1 MALAGNGGALAPE
14 RLTLA
19 GRDGIP
25 LAASLFA
32 PDRPGGLA
40 VVIAGALGVPQQYYY
55 RFADFLA
62 GRGHHVLCF
71 DYRGV
76 GESLDC
82 GLRGRD
88 IRMSDWGAQ
97 DIDAALRHFDDDG
110 RRPLAVVGH
119 SCGGQLLGL
128 APTSESLSAAAFVSC
143 QQGHWRLWPWPW
155 NLGMWALWQLGIGA
169 LSFGHDRFPARTLG
183 ISSVNVPTGVT
194 RQWARWGRRRDYL
207 FADDL
212 DLDTSRYARLSFPL
226 VSYAIA
232 DDRYAPR
239 AAVEALL
246 ERYPQCERSL
256 RDIEPADAG
265 ADAIGHFGY
274 FRSTIGTP
282 LWASLADGL
291 EQAAARG

>member
-1 MALAGNGGALAPE
+1 MGGSTDGPLTPE
-14 RLTLA
+14 RLTLT
-19 GRDGIP
+19 GRDGTP

-32 PDRPGGLA
+32 PSEDRA
-40 VVIAGALGVPQQYYY
+40 ANVVIAGALGVPQQYYY

-62 GRGHHVLCF
+62 ARGHRVLCF

-88 IRMSDWGAQ
+88 IRMSDWGEQ
-97 DIDAALRHFDDDG
+97 DIDAALRHFDDG
-110 RRPLAVVGH
+110 SRAPLYVVAH

-128 APTSESLSAAAFVSC
+128 APACESVSAAAFVSC

-155 NLGMWALWQLGIGA
+155 NLGMWALWQVGIGV

-194 RQWARWGRRRDYL
+194 REWARWGRRPDYL
-207 FADDL
+207 FAEDL
-212 DLDTSRYARLSFPL
+212 GLDTSRYASVSFPL
-226 VSYAIA
+226 LSYAIS

-239 AAVEALL
+239 AAVQALL
-246 ERYPQCERSL
+246 ERYPRCERTL
-256 RDIEPADAG
+256 RDVEPADAG
-265 ADAIGHFGY
+265 VDAIGHFGY
-274 FRSTIGTP
+274 FRSSVGKS
-282 LWASLADGL
+282 LWADLADGL
-291 EQAAARG
+291 ERAAARG

>member
-1 MALAGNGGALAPE
+1 MGSGSNGRLKPR

-19 GRDGIP
+19 GRDGVP
-25 LAASLFA
+25 LAASLFEPERA
-32 PDRPGGLA
+32 DGLD

-62 GRGHHVLCF
+62 DRGHRVLCF

-88 IRMSDWGAQ
+88 VRMSDWGAQ
-97 DIDAALRHFDDDG
+97 DIDAALRHFVDE
-110 RRPLAVVGH
+110 RQRPLAVVAH

-128 APTSESLSAAAFVSC
+128 APAGESVSAAAFVSC

-155 NLGMWALWQLGIGA
+155 NLGMWALWQIGIGL
-169 LSFGHDRFPARTLG
+169 LSVGHDRFPARALG

-212 DLDTSRYARLSFPL
+212 GLDTSRYAGLSFPL
-226 VSYAIA
+226 VSYAIS

-246 ERYPQCERSL
+246 ERYPGCDRTL
-256 RDIEPADAG
+256 VDLEPADA
-265 ADAIGHFGY
+265 AAKAIGHFGY
-274 FRSTIGTP
+274 FRASIGKP
-282 LWASLADGL
+282 LWPRLAERL
-291 EQAAARG
+291 EHAAKRG